1 MPKLDLSNYEGGR
14 EPALVKHSLLETYLP
29 DLVYRVGRTWD
40 SFAYVDGFAGPWK
53 TQDPTHADSSFAI
66 AVDALRQAQVG
77 LRNVHGREIHVT
89 CILVEQNN
97 VAFAELERFASRE
110 TTANFEVHAIH
121 GEFINTIPA
130 IDQIAKGG
138 SRDPFK
144 FVLLDP
150 TGWAQVPMEKLKS
163 FLNERS
169 SEVLV
174 TLMIRD
180 INRFLGEEDRAESY
194 RQLFGR
200 PGVLERLR
208 NTSED
213 RAEQAVL
220 EYSQS
225 LKELCNFKHV
235 SAAVVLE
242 PNKESIRYFLVY
254 GTKHHRGI
262 EVFKAAEMK
271 AAMIQDDVR
280 HEAHIQKT
288 RQPDLAFDSDPP
300 KSRKAL
306 ALQSRYAEIARKK
319 VVALLAANTNPAG
332 VEYKDLFCE
341 AMFFPLVT
349 PSDLVGWLEALEP
362 GVEIQLAGLRTRRK
376 PKPSEDF
383 RAVVINPKVLAQA

>member
-1 MPKLDLSNYEGGR
+1 MAKLDRSIYEGGR
-14 EPALVKHSLLETYLP
+14 EPAYVKHSLLKVYLP
-29 DLVYRVGRTWD
+29 DLVYRIGRTWD

-53 TQDPTHADSSFAI
+53 TQDPAHADSSFAI
-66 AVDALRQAQVG
+66 AIEALRRTQVG
-77 LRNVHGREIHVT
+77 LREIHGRDVYVT

-97 VAFAELERFASRE
+97 DAFAELERFASHE
-110 TTANFEVHAIH
+110 TSSGFEVHALH
-121 GEFINTIPA
+121 GEFIKTIPA
-130 IDQIAKGG
+130 IDQIAKGAG
-138 SRDPFK
+138 RDPFK

-163 FLNERS
+163 FLHGRS

-174 TLMIRD
+174 TLMVRD
-180 INRFLGEEDRAESY
+180 INRFLGEENRAESY
-194 RQLFGR
+194 RKLFGR
-200 PGVLERLR
+200 PGVLEKLR
-208 NTSED
+208 NTQPED

-225 LKELCNFKHV
+225 LKELCGFKYV

-262 EVFKAAEMK
+262 EVFKAAEIK
-271 AAMIQDDVR
+271 AAKIQDDVR

-288 RQPDLAFDSDPP
+288 RQPDLMFDSDPP

-306 ALQSRYAEIARKK
+306 ALQSRYAERARNR
-319 VVALLAANTNPAG
+319 VVALLAANTEPEG

-349 PSDLVGWLEALEP
+349 PNDLIEWLEALEP
-362 GVEIQLAGLRTRRK
+362 GVEIQLAGVPSRRK

-383 RAVVINPKVLAQA
+383 HVVIINPMVLG